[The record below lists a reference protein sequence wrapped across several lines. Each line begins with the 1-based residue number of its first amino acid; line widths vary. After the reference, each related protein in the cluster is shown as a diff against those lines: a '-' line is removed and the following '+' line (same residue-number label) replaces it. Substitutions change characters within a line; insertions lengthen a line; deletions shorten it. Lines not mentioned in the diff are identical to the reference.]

1 MAKDLFAIA
10 AVIIFSLAIVVFMF
24 IKNRRDGKELQNKLN
39 QDYRKSRKKEDD
51 IETDAE
57 QKE

>member
-1 MAKDLFAIA
+1 MAKDPFSIA